1 LKNKYLLTFSFYV
14 APLGAFMALIFPD
27 INFIN
32 NDIFMLRNIGYYGT
46 HIIIFAMGLMIAPLG
61 YVKPSINNIK
71 VLLISAVA
79 FSLVAFIINLLLRSA
94 TGVDVNYFYAMD
106 PKGISI
112 LVLFWKLIP
121 IQYLYLLP
129 AIVILIAYMFI
140 VDLIYRSILFIN
152 KKIIKI

>member
-1 LKNKYLLTFSFYV
+1 
-14 APLGAFMALIFPD
+14 MALIFPD

-79 FSLVAFIINLLLRSA
+79 FSLGAFIINLLLRSA

-121 IQYLYLLP
+121 IKYLYLLP

-140 VDLIYRSILFIN
+140 VDLIYRSILFVN